1 MFVRA
6 EGCILA
12 WFIFNTAFQGFAVQ
26 YFLAEGKRNGG

>member
-1 MFVRA
+1 
-6 EGCILA
+6 LA